1 MANGLNI
8 ASLEDLRKLSFSTLF
23 YRICGNSHGITVTR
37 KIVATIN
44 PNFIR
49 QYQSQREEVLLLNYL
64 KNEIKLQRIK
74 HEIYLESLRRKLQ
87 PLFSSNGSAYYP
99 PKREEVIPTDVTSLL
114 SPNGFLDLILK
125 DKQDSESSSGAWLNS
140 LQLDRI
146 RIALFSDEE
155 VYKEVL
161 SEIETRL
168 VSALQ
173 GEDRIL
179 SCLLSIP
186 LLKSDQDLIIFF
198 GRNYHVAFDEV
209 DAYYGLL
216 YASDYFCSDGLHL
229 CLDALDASDD
239 EIQKLIDKRRKSNEI
254 S

>member
-23 YRICGNSHGITVTR
+23 YGICGNSHSITVAR

-74 HEIYLESLRRKLQ
+74 HEIYLESLRKKLQ
-87 PLFSSNGSAYYP
+87 PFFSSNGSAYYP

-114 SPNGFLDLILK
+114 SPNGFLDIILK
-125 DKQDSESSSGAWLNS
+125 DR
-140 LQLDRI
+140 QLKAEVHSFQLSHI
-146 RIALFSDEE
+146 RLALFSDEE

-209 DAYYGLL
+209 DAYHGLL

-239 EIQKLIDKRRKSNEI
+239 EIQKLIDKRRKSNGI